1 MRVRAP
7 SEARNTYPRS
17 AVVGRLRVGAVAVP
31 AVLAVV
37 VPLAVVGQADAS
49 SATPSQQASAPT
61 GRVVVAGRS
70 TAHALPPQVHNVV
83 VPAVP
88 AAQQAK
94 LAQRSAPRRAVATEQ
109 AQGGKQAKPVQL
121 VGHVRSRIA
130 SGFSM
135 LGVTWAHGTVDA
147 STVQVAVRT
156 HARNGWTP
164 WTAVDVDPD
173 EGPAPGEDSS
183 VRDGT
188 APLYVGQADA
198 VEVDVY
204 DANGQRPTGLTV
216 AAINPGT
223 SGYDAAAATSAA
235 PASSAKGGTTSTA
248 DAAKD
253 GLPSMP
259 RIVTRK
265 QWGAD
270 ERLGDTCWSPRFGST
285 FKAVFVHHTAGSN
298 AYTRRESASIVRGIY
313 AYHTQSRG
321 WCDIGYNFLIDR
333 YGTVYEGR
341 AGGIRKPV
349 RGAHSGDY
357 NVNSTGISLM
367 GEFTNT
373 VPTQAMRS
381 ALVRLVAWR
390 LGTAYRSGVGFAY
403 INGKRFAQISGHRD
417 AMATACPGQM
427 VYDWL
432 PTLRRKVHK
441 RLDQFSSVIER
452 HWLHRGGAKGA
463 LGPVRMGEVAAD
475 GGRHT
480 TFTKARSYFK
490 NGSRVTLYPTPIL
503 TAYLATGETSGE
515 LGYPRSRLHRPAKGL
530 SGVFEGGRLYWSAKT
545 DAHVVLSGKVLVRYR
560 HLHGPAGKLGFPKTD
575 LRNTKAGSS
584 ARFQRGTITYD
595 KSTGRT
601 TVSYR

>member
-7 SEARNTYPRS
+7 SEARNTDPRS
-17 AVVGRLRVGAVAVP
+17 AVVGRLRIGAVAVP

-37 VPLAVVGQADAS
+37 VPLGVVSQADAS
-49 SATPSQQASAPT
+49 SAPPSHRTGVPQ
-61 GRVVVAGRS
+61 GRVAAVGAS
-70 TAHALPPQVHNVV
+70 TPHALAPRVHHVV
-83 VPAVP
+83 IPAVP
-88 AAQQAK
+88 AAK
-94 LAQRSAPRRAVATEQ
+94 RMTLSQRTAPRRVVT
-109 AQGGKQAKPVQL
+109 AQQDQSARQAKPAPL
-121 VGHVRSRIA
+121 VAHIRSRVS

-135 LGVTWAHGTVDA
+135 LGVTWDHGAVDP
-147 STVQVAVRT
+147 STVEVAVRT
-156 HARNGWTP
+156 RDPHGWTP

-173 EGPAPGEDSS
+173 EGPAAGEDSS

-198 VEVDVY
+198 VEVAVY
-204 DANGQRPTGLTV
+204 DANGHRPSGLTV
-216 AAINPGT
+216 AAIDPGT
-223 SGYDAAAATSAA
+223 TAYDATAAGAA
-235 PASSAKGGTTSTA
+235 SASSAKGGTTSTT
-248 DAAKD
+248 DTAKD
-253 GLPSMP
+253 QLPVRP

-270 ERLGDTCWSPRFGST
+270 ESLGDTCWSPRFGNT

-298 AYTRRESASIVRGIY
+298 TYTRRESASVVRGIY

-349 RGAHSGDY
+349 RGAHAGDY

-373 VPTQAMRS
+373 MPTKAMRA

-390 LGTAYRSGVGFAY
+390 LGTAYRSGVGHAY

-417 AMATACPGQM
+417 AMATACPGEM

-441 RLDQFSSVIER
+441 RLDGFTSVIER
-452 HWLHRGGAKGA
+452 HWLNRGGAKGA

-480 TFTKARSYFK
+480 TFTKARTYFK
-490 NGSRVTLYPTPIL
+490 NGRRVTLRPSPLL
-503 TAYLATGETSGE
+503 TAYVAKRETAGE
-515 LGYPRSRLHRPAKGL
+515 LGYPRSRLHHPGKGL
-530 SGVFEGGRLYWSAKT
+530 SAFFEGGRLYWHEKT
-545 DAHVVLSGKVLVRYR
+545 GAHVVLSGKVLVRYR
-560 HLHGPAGKLGFPKTD
+560 HLHGPSGRLGFPKTD
-575 LRNTKAGSS
+575 LRTTDVSS
-584 ARFQRGTITYD
+584 YARFQHGTITYD
-595 KSTGRT
+595 KSTGQT